1 MQGNSLNIYE
11 TILSLFSDPTKKIF
25 YNIATQTAEVLKA
38 QMIINAVL
46 VILFMIWAYKRV
58 KEGDMF
64 EFKTAMG
71 VVVFIVFVGFIN
83 WGIRNPND
91 FNTYFINTIFYP
103 AEKLAILIAQSL
115 NDGLEIPTNANAS
128 PSETFNIGN
137 LVSSAYAM
145 IVNLWDNAF
154 DGINMFNWLTMIPK
168 IIMFFLVILGELLF
182 LGLLLIIV
190 LLVTVEIFMWSALG
204 LIVLPLG
211 LIPQTK
217 GMLFSYLKK
226 LISLTLYKPCMML
239 VAFFNYGIIY
249 KANALIP
256 TKHEVTQGFYGNA
269 DKMANEGKIIDA
281 FGNVLKGDWNSY
293 IAHSSI
299 VGFLTIIVLGSVI
312 CFFLVKRVPDF
323 INNIFGT
330 SGGVGAV
337 TEMMQKIGMTIGGA
351 VFGGSAV
358 MVANQAKQAYQ
369 SAGGGLAGLQ
379 AGARAMFGTG
389 LSGGI
394 TTMAN
399 AKGAKAGVRHFVAS
413 VKSGFGLDNDRNNK

>member
-1 MQGNSLNIYE
+1 MNFFDIIIGMFVEPAQKIAKSLAEHASNFFHAQL
-11 TILSLFSDPTKKIF
+11 IL
-25 YNIATQTAEVLKA
+25 N
-38 QMIINAVL
+38 MIIS
-46 VILFMIWAYKRV
+46 ILFMIWAYRRI

-64 EFKTAMG
+64 QFKTAMG
-71 VVVFIVFVGFIN
+71 VVVFVVFVGFIN
-83 WGIRNPND
+83 WGIKNPND
-91 FNTYFINTIFYP
+91 FNTYFTNTIFYP

-115 NDGLEIPTNANAS
+115 NDGLEIPTNANS
-128 PSETFNIGN
+128 RPSEMFSIGN
-137 LVSSAYAM
+137 LASSAYAM

-154 DGINMFNWLTMIPK
+154 NGVTMFNWLTMIPK
-168 IIMFFLVILGELLF
+168 LIMFFLVILGELLF
-182 LGLLLIIV
+182 LGLLLIVV

-226 LISLTLYKPCMML
+226 LISLTFYKPCMML
-239 VAFFNYGIIY
+239 VAFLNYGVIY
-249 KANALIP
+249 KVNALIP
-256 TKHEVTQGFYGNA
+256 TKTEIAQGFYGNA
-269 DKMANEGKIIDA
+269 DKMAKEGHIIDA

-293 IAHSSI
+293 LAHSSI
-299 VGFLTIIVLGSVI
+299 VGSLTIIVLGSVI
-312 CFFLVKRVPDF
+312 CFFLIKRVPDF

-351 VFGGSAV
+351 VVGDSMV

-379 AGARAMFGTG
+379 AGARAMFGAG